1 MSTSFATATVDNG
14 LPRIMRHCK
23 VCHRDTP
30 HLITTGDGVTA
41 VVCVPCRHLA
51 VAYELERD

>member
-1 MSTSFATATVDNG
+1 MK
-14 LPRIMRHCK
+14 HCNI
-23 VCHRDTP
+23 CHRDTP

-41 VVCVPCRHLA
+41 VVCVPCWHLA